1 MKTLI
6 LPIFLLAA
14 TYSFAQLQD
23 STQTKSIDEVV
34 LTKKVFQ
41 KKADRL
47 VFDVASSPIAKGS
60 NAFDLLKETPMISA
74 SDDKTL
80 QILGKNAVLIYLNG
94 RKSNMSPD
102 AVIELLKSMPSENIQ
117 KIEVITMPSS
127 EFAVEGNQGIVNI
140 VLKKKPTDGLN
151 GNLRME
157 NNQSYFNSQKASLTL
172 NYRKDK
178 LGLSTNFNAGQNYN
192 RQFLSLANGNN
203 DFRQTS
209 AGNIDNIGANLSGY
223 LNLDFEINEKQNLGF
238 SYNNYT
244 YRSKELHTD
253 LFNELTNLK
262 TGEILRNRTENF
274 GNTKSDDHSF
284 NLNYELKTDDK
295 GSKLSISSSY
305 LKHIKKEEI
314 TGSTIEQDAQ
324 QNNGEL
330 LKKFQQNIPLG
341 IDNIGILADYVK
353 KMNNDY
359 TLSFGASFNH
369 TKTDSD
375 TKFIN
380 ILPPTGIDLN
390 QSNHFV
396 YTEKIPSAY
405 ITLEKNFGEKWTT
418 KAGFRFEKTMSDGI
432 VLDKDITIN
441 RDNNSFLPYL
451 SLSYNPNQKHN
462 FSYSFSSRIQRPQF
476 WAIAPN
482 KIYLTETNYIQNNP
496 FAKPETY
503 YNQEFMYMYKNAYF
517 LNLNHSYVKDAS
529 EQIPLQGINS
539 KDQRVLAYIR
549 TNYGDKQEMTASLGM
564 QKTFFKGIWMAN
576 NSAFVGHHLYKGEVS
591 EDPTDTQHEVVFNK
605 NVIDYNTTFYGINLQ
620 NTIRLSSK
628 KDWFLGVNYF
638 YTSSLMIELGKLEP
652 VHGLNLS
659 LKKTMDNWTF
669 NLQARDVFHTSEI
682 KITGYQNNGDY
693 NIVDQSQYRRRFIFT
708 ATYTFGNQKLQK
720 LRNIEGANEDVK
732 SRTGNN

>member
-14 TYSFAQLQD
+14 TFSFAQMQD
-23 STQTKSIDEVV
+23 SAKAKTIDEVV
-34 LTKKVFQ
+34 MTKKVFQ

-151 GNLRME
+151 GNLKME
-157 NNQSYFNSQKASLTL
+157 NNQSYFNSQKASVTL

-178 LGLSTNFNAGQNYN
+178 LGISTNFNAGQNNN
-192 RQFLSLANGNN
+192 RQFLSLANGNK
-203 DFRQTS
+203 DFSQTS
-209 AGNIDNIGANLSGY
+209 AGNIDNFGTNLSGY

-253 LFNELTNLK
+253 LFNVLTNLK
-262 TGEILRNRTENF
+262 TGEIFRNRTENF

-330 LKKFQQNIPLG
+330 LKQFQQNIPLG

-375 TKFIN
+375 TKFTN

-390 QSNHFV
+390 QSNHFL

-405 ITLEKNFGEKWTT
+405 ITLEKNFGEKWTS

-432 VLDKDITIN
+432 VLDKNITIN

-462 FSYSFSSRIQRPQF
+462 FSYSFSSRIQRPPF

-503 YNQEFMYMYKNAYF
+503 YNQELMYMYKNAYF
-517 LNLNHSYVKDAS
+517 LNFSHSYVKDAS

-564 QKTFFKGIWMAN
+564 QKTFFKGIWVAN
-576 NSAFVGHHLYKGEVS
+576 NSAFLGHHLYKGEVA
-591 EDPTDTQHEVVFNK
+591 EDPTDTQHEVTFNK
-605 NVIDYNTTFYGINLQ
+605 NVIDYNTTFYGVNLQ

-669 NLQARDVFHTSEI
+669 NLQVRDVFHTSEI

-693 NIVDQSQYRRRFIFT
+693 NIVDQSQYRRRFNFT

-720 LRNIEGANEDVK
+720 IRNIGGANDDVK
-732 SRTGNN
+732 NRTGN